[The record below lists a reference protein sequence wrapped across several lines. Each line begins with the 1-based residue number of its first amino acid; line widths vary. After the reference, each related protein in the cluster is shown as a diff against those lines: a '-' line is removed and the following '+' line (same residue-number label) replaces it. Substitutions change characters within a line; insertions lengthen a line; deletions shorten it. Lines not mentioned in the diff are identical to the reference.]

1 MRKGIILAGG
11 TGTRLRPATT
21 SISKQLLPVY
31 DKPMIYYPLATLMSL
46 SIREILIISSIQDI
60 SLYQTLLKD
69 GKQWGLKLEYCIQK
83 QPEGIAQA
91 FLLAKD
97 FIGDHLNVLILGD
110 NIFYGGNLKDK
121 LKKADQKKE
130 GATIFAYK
138 VQKPNQ
144 YGVIEFEKE
153 KISKIVEKP
162 KITKSNLAI
171 TGVYFFDKKVSSYS
185 RTLKKSDRGEYEI
198 TDLINKYLM
207 NNKLDVEIFN
217 DGVTWLDAGTHD
229 TLLEASQ
236 FVSTIEKRQGTKIAC
251 LEEIAYRQGWIDKKQ
266 IIKIA
271 KQMYNSSYGKYLN
284 ILLDDIS

>member
-11 TGTRLRPATT
+11 TGTRLMPATT

-46 SIREILIISSIQDI
+46 SICEILIISTIQDI
-60 SLYQTLLKD
+60 SLYKTLLKN
-69 GKQWGLKLEYCIQK
+69 GKQWGLKLKYCVQK
-83 QPEGIAQA
+83 KPDGIAQA

-97 FIGDHLNVLILGD
+97 FLGDHSNALILGD
-110 NIFYGGNLKDK
+110 NIFYGGNLQDI
-121 LKKADQKKE
+121 LEKANQKKE

-144 YGVIEFEKE
+144 YGVIEFDGD
-153 KISKIVEKP
+153 KISRIVEKP

-171 TGVYFFDKKVSSYS
+171 TGVYFFDKNVSSYS
-185 RTLKKSDRGEYEI
+185 RNLKKSDRGEYEI
-198 TDLINKYLM
+198 TDLINIYLM
-207 NNKLDVEIFN
+207 NNKLDVGFFN

-266 IIKIA
+266 ITI
-271 KQMYNSSYGKYLN
+271 
-284 ILLDDIS
+284 

>member
-11 TGTRLRPATT
+11 TGSRLSPATT
-21 SISKQLLPVY
+21 AISKQLLPVY

-46 SIREILIISSIQDI
+46 NISEILIISSIQHM

-69 GKQWGLKLEYCIQK
+69 GKQWGLKLKYCVQK
-83 QPEGIAQA
+83 KPDGIAQA
-91 FLLAKD
+91 FSLAKD
-97 FIGDHLNVLILGD
+97 FIGDNSNVLILGD
-110 NIFYGGNLKDK
+110 NIFYGGNLKET
-121 LKKADQKKE
+121 LEKANQKKE

-144 YGVIEFEKE
+144 YGVIEFNKE
-153 KISKIVEKP
+153 KISRIVEKP
-162 KITKSNLAI
+162 KMTNSNLAI

-185 RTLKKSDRGEYEI
+185 RNLKKSDRGEYEI
-198 TDLINKYLM
+198 TDLINTYLM
-207 NNKLDVEIFN
+207 NNTLDVEIFN

-271 KQMYNSSYGKYLN
+271 KQMFSSSYGKYLN

>member
-11 TGTRLRPATT
+11 TGTRLMPATT

-46 SIREILIISSIQDI
+46 SICEILIISTIQDI
-60 SLYQTLLKD
+60 SLYKTLLKN
-69 GKQWGLKLEYCIQK
+69 GKQWGLKLKYCVQK
-83 QPEGIAQA
+83 KPDGIAQA

-97 FIGDHLNVLILGD
+97 FLGDHSNALILGD
-110 NIFYGGNLKDK
+110 NIFYGGNLQDI
-121 LKKADQKKE
+121 LEKANQKKE

-144 YGVIEFEKE
+144 YGVIEFDGD
-153 KISKIVEKP
+153 KISRIVEKP

-171 TGVYFFDKKVSSYS
+171 TGVYFFDKNVSSYS
-185 RTLKKSDRGEYEI
+185 RNLKKSDRGEYEI
-198 TDLINKYLM
+198 TDLINIYLM
-207 NNKLDVEIFN
+207 NNKLDVGFFN

-266 IIKIA
+266 ITKTA
-271 KQMYNSSYGKYLN
+271 KQMSTSSYGKYLN
-284 ILLDDIS
+284 ILLDDIV

>member
-31 DKPMIYYPLATLMSL
+31 DKPMIYYPLGTLMSL
-46 SIREILIISSIQDI
+46 NIREILIISSIQDI

-69 GKQWGLKLEYCIQK
+69 GKQWGLKLKYCIQK
-83 QPEGIAQA
+83 QPDGIAQA

-97 FIGDHLNVLILGD
+97 FIGDHSNVLILGD
-110 NIFYGGNLKDK
+110 NIFYGGNLKEK
-121 LKKADQKKE
+121 LEKANQKKE

-144 YGVIEFEKE
+144 YGVIEFKKE
-153 KISKIVEKP
+153 KISRIVEKP

-171 TGVYFFDKKVSSYS
+171 TGVYFFDKKVSNYS
-185 RTLKKSDRGEYEI
+185 RVLKKSDRGEYEI
-198 TDLINKYLM
+198 TDLINTYLT

-271 KQMYNSSYGKYLN
+271 KQMFSSSYGKYLN
-284 ILLDDIS
+284 ILLGDIS